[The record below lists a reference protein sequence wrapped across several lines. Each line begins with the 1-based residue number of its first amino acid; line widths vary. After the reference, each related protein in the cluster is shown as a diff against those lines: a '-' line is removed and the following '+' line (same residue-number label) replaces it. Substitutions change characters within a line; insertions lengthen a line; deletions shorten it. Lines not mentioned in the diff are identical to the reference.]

1 MAGSAIKIK
10 YCGIRE
16 DGGGWGGGGRS
27 VPRVGVARAQGWP
40 WAGWGLDWEGLL
52 RLPGC
57 QSGLLRLLC
66 FVHVFFELG
75 TRDGELKVVCWMKG
89 QSDSS
94 NQWFQPVFFFFLF
107 SGFRGTN
114 T

>member
-1 MAGSAIKIK
+1 MGAGAAYRGLELRVRKV
-10 YCGIRE
+10 GP
-16 DGGGWGGGGRS
+16 GRG
-27 VPRVGVARAQGWP
+27 R
-40 WAGWGLDWEGLL
+40 GLDWEGLF
-52 RLPGC
+52 RLLAC
-57 QSGLLRLLC
+57 QGGFLPLLC

-75 TRDGELKVVCWMKG
+75 TRDGELKVIWWMKG

-94 NQWFQPVFFFFLF
+94 NQWFQPIFFF